1 MHMPNTRPQKEVI
14 IRASFNILI
23 GSLVTLGDRSY
34 HLNDKFR
41 RASPTFV
48 IAGIAVVAWHVD
60 GGPTAVRTLA
70 PDMRTMPVLPSPG
83 VTTLR
88 HGGLVRC
95 QIQQRLLLVVT
106 RKIILRP
113 APIGRA
119 GWLSCQR
126 RLQHTLLPFQ
136 QPLHRLF
143 ALKNSYRNANPF
155 ISYLTEKYTLFSVNT
170 LKIYAIF
177 CIAIKRGK

>member
-1 MHMPNTRPQKEVI
+1 MPCPEQECTCPTH
-14 IRASFNILI
+14 ASKKKRGNCSRGLQYFDRVPRYA
-23 GSLVTLGDRSY
+23 GRRSY

-60 GGPTAVRTLA
+60 GGPTAVRALA
-70 PDMRTMPVLPSPG
+70 PDMRTMPVLPPPG

-106 RKIILRP
+106 RKIILHP

-119 GWLSCQR
+119 GWLSRQR
-126 RLQHTLLPFQ
+126 RLQHTLLPF
-136 QPLHRLF
+136 
-143 ALKNSYRNANPF
+143 
-155 ISYLTEKYTLFSVNT
+155 
-170 LKIYAIF
+170 
-177 CIAIKRGK
+177 

>member
-1 MHMPNTRPQKEVI
+1 M
-14 IRASFNILI
+14 RASIFRPR
-23 GSLVTLGDRSY
+23 SLVTRGNRSY

-41 RASPTFV
+41 RAIPTFV

-60 GGPTAVRTLA
+60 DGPTAVRALA
-70 PDMRTMPVLPSPG
+70 PDMRTMPVLPPPG

-88 HGGLVRC
+88 HGCLVRC

-113 APIGRA
+113 PPIGRA
-119 GWLSCQR
+119 GWLSCQW
-126 RLQHTLLPFQ
+126 RLQHTLLPLQ

-143 ALKNSYRNANPF
+143 ALKNVS
-155 ISYLTEKYTLFSVNT
+155 
-170 LKIYAIF
+170 
-177 CIAIKRGK
+177 

>member
-1 MHMPNTRPQKEVI
+1 MHMLNVRSSPQKKEI
-14 IRASFNILI
+14 IVHTSVDSIFRPSVPRYGN
-23 GSLVTLGDRSY
+23 RSY

-48 IAGIAVVAWHVD
+48 IAGVAVVAWHVD
-60 GGPTAVRTLA
+60 GSPTAVRALA
-70 PDMRTMPVLPSPG
+70 PDMRTMPVLPPPG

-106 RKIILRP
+106 RKISP
-113 APIGRA
+113 SSIGRA

-143 ALKNSYRNANPF
+143 ALKKHAYRNATLPA
-155 ISYLTEKYTLFSVNT
+155 IWAEKSTLFSE
-170 LKIYAIF
+170 
-177 CIAIKRGK
+177 